1 MDYLNRH
8 DRENDNPL
16 DAVCSCCH
24 VEHSTVRKDAADSP
38 SNIPVSEDI
47 KISRFSIR
55 NMDCPSEERIIR
67 DALGSMIGVNRLDF
81 NLLERELT
89 VYHTMEN
96 TGGIISVLNAIDMPP
111 VELGE
116 SRSQKARK
124 AVPSFLDRSWW
135 LLGVSGVAAVG
146 SEIISWITGREN
158 SPSIIALAIVSVFAG
173 GLPTLKKGWAALKK
187 LSLNINFLMSVA
199 ALGAIAIGQWPEA
212 AVVIW
217 LFAIAERIESLSLD
231 RARDAIRGLMA
242 ITPETAF
249 VRDESGL
256 WREVEAAGVK
266 PGDIVRVRPGERV
279 PLDGVVTAG
288 HSSVNQAPIT
298 GESLPVEKVEGDT
311 VFAGTINENGA
322 LEFEVTG
329 DYEHTTLSRIIH
341 AVQEA
346 QAQRALTQRLVDAF
360 ARRYTPTVVAIA
372 LLVAVIPPLFMGLEW
387 NVWIYKALVI
397 LVISCPC
404 ALVISI
410 PVTVVSGLA
419 AAAHHGILVKGGAYL
434 ESGRKLRFVA
444 LDKTGT
450 LTQGKP
456 VVTDVIPLEKQDAG
470 KILHISAS
478 LDEHAGHPIARS
490 IVKRW
495 RTDADNGPM
504 LSVVKFRNMPGR
516 GVTGEINDQ
525 RYYLGNHKLIEELGI
540 SNPLLE
546 EELDRLER
554 QGKTGVVLTSAT
566 KPLAVIG
573 VTDTLRDSSKRAIS
587 SLHELGVKT
596 VMLSGDNHATAK
608 LIGES
613 AGIDDA
619 RGNLLPDDKLN
630 TIAELQRFGPVGMV
644 GDGINDAPAL
654 ARANIGFAMGAAGS
668 DTALET
674 ADVALMDDDLG
685 KIPDFI
691 RLSRGTGSVIAQ
703 NIIFAL
709 AAKALFFGLALAGE
723 ATLWMAVFA
732 DMGVSLLVVFNSLRL
747 LNFFGR

>member
-1 MDYLNRH
+1 
-8 DRENDNPL
+8 
-16 DAVCSCCH
+16 
-24 VEHSTVRKDAADSP
+24 
-38 SNIPVSEDI
+38 
-47 KISRFSIR
+47 
-55 NMDCPSEERIIR
+55 
-67 DALGSMIGVNRLDF
+67 
-81 NLLERELT
+81 
-89 VYHTMEN
+89 
-96 TGGIISVLNAIDMPP
+96 
-111 VELGE
+111 
-116 SRSQKARK
+116 
-124 AVPSFLDRSWW
+124 
-135 LLGVSGVAAVG
+135 
-146 SEIISWITGREN
+146 
-158 SPSIIALAIVSVFAG
+158 
-173 GLPTLKKGWAALKK
+173 
-187 LSLNINFLMSVA
+187 
-199 ALGAIAIGQWPEA
+199 
-212 AVVIW
+212 
-217 LFAIAERIESLSLD
+217 
-231 RARDAIRGLMA
+231 
-242 ITPETAF
+242 
-249 VRDESGL
+249 
-256 WREVEAAGVK
+256 
-266 PGDIVRVRPGERV
+266 
-279 PLDGVVTAG
+279 
-288 HSSVNQAPIT
+288 
-298 GESLPVEKVEGDT
+298 
-311 VFAGTINENGA
+311 
-322 LEFEVTG
+322 
-329 DYEHTTLSRIIH
+329 
-341 AVQEA
+341 
-346 QAQRALTQRLVDAF
+346 
-360 ARRYTPTVVAIA
+360 
-372 LLVAVIPPLFMGLEW
+372 
-387 NVWIYKALVI
+387 
-397 LVISCPC
+397 
-404 ALVISI
+404 
-410 PVTVVSGLA
+410 
-419 AAAHHGILVKGGAYL
+419 
-434 ESGRKLRFVA
+434 
-444 LDKTGT
+444 
-450 LTQGKP
+450 
-456 VVTDVIPLEKQDAG
+456 
-470 KILHISAS
+470 
-478 LDEHAGHPIARS
+478 
-490 IVKRW
+490 
-495 RTDADNGPM
+495 M